1 MKSNKYLQSY
11 YSVSSALFIGLY
23 YLTLTMKLK
32 KIGLTAISMVMLF
45 STAMSNLSIVSAKQI
60 DVLIRE
66 YETGYKTDKGT
77 NLLKLRI
84 KSDDIPDYET
94 KK

>member
-1 MKSNKYLQSY
+1 
-11 YSVSSALFIGLY
+11 
-23 YLTLTMKLK
+23 
-32 KIGLTAISMVMLF
+32 MVMLF